1 MRNHCWLHTAK
12 DTLQVADCALS
23 EKRGELAS
31 RASRASVKVLSHGKI
46 RCTIMATLPQYS
58 NQDGAFDEL
67 QRESLC
73 CESSEMEDKKYKKL
87 KKKHNKLLG
96 KHKKLKKAFE
106 RQSAELQRLREQA
119 DSKKL
124 FWKTLSISAPK
135 AIQFCGDIYNAKHRE
150 KMLDKQ
156 LSFEMYNKKH
166 KKKHKKS
173 LF

>member
-1 MRNHCWLHTAK
+1 M
-12 DTLQVADCALS
+12 
-23 EKRGELAS
+23 
-31 RASRASVKVLSHGKI
+31 
-46 RCTIMATLPQYS
+46 TIPYTNS
-58 NQDGAFDEL
+58 QDGAFDEL

-87 KKKHNKLLG
+87 KKKYNKLSD

-135 AIQFCGDIYNAKHRE
+135 AIQFGCDIYNAKHRE

-166 KKKHKKS
+166 KKKHKKNKS
-173 LF
+173 NLVT

>member
-1 MRNHCWLHTAK
+1 M
-12 DTLQVADCALS
+12 TLS
-23 EKRGELAS
+23 S
-31 RASRASVKVLSHGKI
+31 I
-46 RCTIMATLPQYS
+46 S
-58 NQDGAFDEL
+58 NQEGTFDAL
-67 QRESLC
+67 QGQPLC

-135 AIQFCGDIYNAKHRE
+135 AIQFGCDIYNAKHRE

-166 KKKHKKS
+166 KKKHKKNKS
-173 LF
+173 NLVT

>member
-1 MRNHCWLHTAK
+1 M
-12 DTLQVADCALS
+12 TLS
-23 EKRGELAS
+23 S
-31 RASRASVKVLSHGKI
+31 I
-46 RCTIMATLPQYS
+46 S
-58 NQDGAFDEL
+58 NQEGTFDAL
-67 QRESLC
+67 QGQFLTDRPSD
-73 CESSEMEDKKYKKL
+73 EMAEKYKKL
-87 KKKHNKLLG
+87 KKKYNKLSD

-135 AIQFCGDIYNAKHRE
+135 AIQFGCDIYNAKHRE

-166 KKKHKKS
+166 KKKHKKNKS
-173 LF
+173 NLVT